1 MGSRVITMYQQQQMY
16 QQQPMQQQ
24 QMQQTFRVVYPQGI
38 SWRAS
43 PNYNHKVT
51 NMQGPLAN
59 TMLSG
64 PVVQGQDGL
73 QYLQV
78 GSQFLPLSAPNGQQL
93 LQMQQGNNMMQN
105 QMNNDIHRVQGGYGG
120 GQPGYGQGGAH
131 GCHGKKGGK
140 MKGYKN
146 KCGGKNKG
154 YKIKLF

>member
-1 MGSRVITMYQQQQMY
+1 MGFSRITMYQQQQY
-16 QQQPMQQQ
+16 QQPMQQQQMQQQ

-78 GSQFLPLSAPNGQQL
+78 GSQ
-93 LQMQQGNNMMQN
+93 MQQGNNMMQN
-105 QMNNDIHRVQGGYGG
+105 QMNNDIHRVQ
-120 GQPGYGQGGAH
+120 
-131 GCHGKKGGK
+131 
-140 MKGYKN
+140 
-146 KCGGKNKG
+146 
-154 YKIKLF
+154 